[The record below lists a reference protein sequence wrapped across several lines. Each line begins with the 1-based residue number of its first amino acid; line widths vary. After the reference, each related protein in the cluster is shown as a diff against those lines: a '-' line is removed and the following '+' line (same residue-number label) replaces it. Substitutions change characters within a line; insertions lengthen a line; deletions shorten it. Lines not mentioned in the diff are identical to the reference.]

1 MLQLIEWFK
10 TMAEPK
16 YRVFLV
22 GGVPS
27 RWRDLTGDS
36 ITAPIWRDVYESLDG
51 IHPWHV
57 GRWSS
62 ISYSDWWYNNRIA
75 RDAARCAELGIL
87 YMPTMCKFYLFLL
100 GGPQPFKSKLIVCL
114 LPYKGLDFLCI
125 TSEMEANHTMRSQ
138 DLEENSCGSKHTI
151 MPRTTILHQFGWHSS
166 MR

>member
-36 ITAPIWRDVYESLDG
+36 RTAPIWRDVYESLDG

-87 YMPTMCKFYLFLL
+87 YMPTMCKFYLAIFIRATFNLSSL
-100 GGPQPFKSKLIVCL
+100 
-114 LPYKGLDFLCI
+114 
-125 TSEMEANHTMRSQ
+125 
-138 DLEENSCGSKHTI
+138 SC
-151 MPRTTILHQFGWHSS
+151 
-166 MR
+166 